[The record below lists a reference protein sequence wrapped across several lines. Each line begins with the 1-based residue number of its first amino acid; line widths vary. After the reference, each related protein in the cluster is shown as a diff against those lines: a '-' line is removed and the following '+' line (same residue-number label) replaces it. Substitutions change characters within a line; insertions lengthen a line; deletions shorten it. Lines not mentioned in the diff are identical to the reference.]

1 MKIAR
6 KTIML
11 LVAAAAAVFLYAPYI
26 DRYDPSGSVRV
37 SQLKAPVRIVRDENG
52 IPYVFAET
60 FNEAILGQG
69 FVTAQDRLFQMEL
82 YRKTAF
88 GKLSELIGEGGL
100 EMDKKI
106 HLWNIRAVAK
116 RQVELLNDEERAF
129 YQAYVDGVNSYIS
142 QRSDELPRGLT
153 QPAPWSL
160 NDIIT
165 IQIFQYFGSSTN
177 WREELLSQSLIDH
190 LGLDLAADIS
200 QITVNPD
207 DEPGNRSASD
217 YAYSNLGLEV
227 SANFTQDFPAPDA
240 SGSNAWVTGP
250 GKSVK
255 GLPIVSSDPHLDS
268 RRLPGIW
275 YPMGMVTPKF
285 RVVGASM
292 PGGPGIAIGRSNNIA
307 WGVTNG
313 YGDVVDL
320 YVEQLDPDREGFYLE
335 GSKSLPFKHREEIIR
350 IKDDAVAGGFREY
363 TMQIRETRRGPIISD
378 HGMTVA
384 EGKLISLRWAIPEFI
399 NDRTGM
405 RDLLIAEDVSQALK
419 AIGRQGAPL
428 TYVVAD
434 HAGNIARKGAG
445 FIPRRIRGDGA
456 APLVVVD
463 SSDSWDG
470 RIPEEDMPV
479 LLNPATGWVGSSN
492 HRILDA
498 DYPYAYSTHF
508 AHSWRYRR
516 LKEKMA
522 ALDVWSTED
531 HWRLQLDAKNM
542 LAERLAPL
550 MAAALLDDKQ
560 TKVLA
565 ELLQSWDFQ
574 DSQQEAAPLVF
585 QSLLRH
591 YARRVVQDEL
601 GEELAAQYL
610 NDYYYWHERIADIT
624 MANSSAWLDDKS
636 TAELETRE
644 DLFRLAGHD
653 ALSELTSQYG
663 PDPSAWR
670 WGDAH
675 TITFK
680 HPLIPGKWAADWLGG
695 GTHPVS
701 GSGET
706 LNRAAYTNGKPY
718 ETTYFS
724 SMRFVADLSD
734 PDKVVAHIPGG
745 ATERLFNPH
754 MKNQLPAWLDGRPQY
769 WWFSDAAIEQH
780 IQSELRLTP

>member
-1 MKIAR
+1 LHPLIPPDR
-6 KTIML
+6 KSEL
-11 LVAAAAAVFLYAPYI
+11 LA
-26 DRYDPSGSVRV
+26 
-37 SQLKAPVRIVRDENG
+37 QLAKQA
-52 IPYVFAET
+52 
-60 FNEAILGQG
+60 L
-69 FVTAQDRLFQMEL
+69 DRL
-82 YRKTAF
+82 RR
-88 GKLSELIGEGGL
+88 GDGP
-100 EMDKKI
+100 
-106 HLWNIRAVAK
+106 IRPL
-116 RQVELLNDEERAF
+116 RQ
-129 YQAYVDGVNSYIS
+129 
-142 QRSDELPRGLT
+142 
-153 QPAPWSL
+153 
-160 NDIIT
+160 
-165 IQIFQYFGSSTN
+165 
-177 WREELLSQSLIDH
+177 
-190 LGLDLAADIS
+190 LAADPHPQS
-200 QITVNPD
+200 VS
-207 DEPGNRSASD
+207 ERLLL
-217 YAYSNLGLEV
+217 LGWLFERRD
-227 SANFTQDFPAPDA
+227 ARGRAPRWLLPPELRRWLPRPPALA
-240 SGSNAWVTGP
+240 
-250 GKSVK
+250 
-255 GLPIVSSDPHLDS
+255 
-268 RRLPGIW
+268 
-275 YPMGMVTPKF
+275 
-285 RVVGASM
+285 
-292 PGGPGIAIGRSNNIA
+292 
-307 WGVTNG
+307 
-313 YGDVVDL
+313 DL
-320 YVEQLDPDREGFYLE
+320 
-335 GSKSLPFKHREEIIR
+335 
-350 IKDDAVAGGFREY
+350 
-363 TMQIRETRRGPIISD
+363 
-378 HGMTVA
+378 
-384 EGKLISLRWAIPEFI
+384 
-399 NDRTGM
+399 
-405 RDLLIAEDVSQALK
+405 
-419 AIGRQGAPL
+419 
-428 TYVVAD
+428 
-434 HAGNIARKGAG
+434 
-445 FIPRRIRGDGA
+445 GA
-456 APLVVVD
+456 APAPARPPILRAAATIVLASAEHPLAVRA
-463 SSDSWDG
+463 DG
-470 RIPEEDMPV
+470 R
-479 LLNPATGWVGSSN
+479 L
-492 HRILDA
+492 
-498 DYPYAYSTHF
+498 
-508 AHSWRYRR
+508 RR
-516 LKEKMA
+516 TAM
-522 ALDVWSTED
+522 
-531 HWRLQLDAKNM
+531 RM

-706 LNRAAYTNGKPY
+706 LNRAAYTYGKPY
-718 ETTYFS
+718 ETTFFS